1 MQLASTFSLF
11 FSAALKTFAWIFSA
25 APKTQKNS
33 NVLVTSLGLFFLNP
47 YVSRVAVNF
56 LLSQF
61 KPEFIPVLTDIT

>member
-11 FSAALKTFAWIFSA
+11 FSAALKTYAWIFSA

-33 NVLVTSLGLFFLNP
+33 NVLLTSLGLFFLNP
-47 YVSRVAVNF
+47 YASRVAVN